1 MLKFVRGQRAE
12 VEVPPGDFAGWS
24 LPEDAVWID
33 LVQPT
38 REEEEMVE
46 QALGISIPTPEEM
59 KELEPSSRLYQE
71 GGATFMTISVLVNA
85 DAYVPEAGPVT
96 FVLTGSRLVTL
107 RYIEPRAFSL
117 FTAQAGRQADLCPE
131 GATTLLNLIDAII
144 NRASLVLE
152 RTATEIDGLSR
163 EIFAPTPTDFDA
175 ALRVLGRA
183 QAINADIRESLVSLA
198 RLLSYAT
205 LAPQMADNEGR
216 QARLRELQRDA
227 NFLLDHAGFE
237 TGNVSFLLSATL
249 GFINNSQNNVIKALT
264 VAGAAF
270 LPPTLLA
277 SIWGMNFEFMPELDE
292 PWGYAMALTAI
303 VTTGVA
309 PLLWFKHRGWF

>member
-1 MLKFVRGQRAE
+1 MLKFVRGARAE
-12 VEVPPGDFAGWS
+12 VETPPRDFAGWS

-33 LVQPT
+33 LIQPT
-38 REEEEMVE
+38 REEEDLVE
-46 QALGISIPTPEEM
+46 RTLGVSIPTPDEM
-59 KELEPSSRLYQE
+59 RELEPSSRLYQE

-85 DAYVPEAGPVT
+85 DADVPDAGPVT
-96 FVLTGSRLVTL
+96 FVLSGSRLVTL
-107 RYIEPRAFSL
+107 RHIEPRAFTL

-131 GATTLLNLIDAII
+131 GATTLLNLVDAII
-144 NRASLVLE
+144 NRASTVLE
-152 RTATEIDGLSR
+152 KTATEIDVLAR

-205 LAPQMADNEGR
+205 LAPQMDHDGR
-216 QARLRELQRDA
+216 QARLKELQRDV
-227 NFLLDHAGFE
+227 NFLLDQASFE

-277 SIWGMNFEFMPELDE
+277 SVWGMNFEFMPELNE
-292 PWGYAMALTAI
+292 PWGYPAALTAMF
-303 VTTGVA
+303 VTAVA
-309 PLLWFKHRGWF
+309 PLLWFKHRRWF